1 MRPLRLCVFAL
12 KSSVCLRDL
21 CGSKLI
27 LITLCNDFRGADRYN
42 PCPDFKRDICKR
54 GVTAMNQDEMK
65 RKAAEAAMEYV
76 VTDSIVGVGTGS
88 TVNHFIDLLADIK
101 GKIEGAVSS
110 SEASTERMK
119 KHGIRVYDLNEVN
132 ELPVYIDGADES
144 DHYLNLIKG
153 GGGALTREKI
163 IAGAAAKFV
172 CIADETKLVDVLGAF
187 PLPVEVIPMARSY
200 IARELVKLGG
210 RPVWRDKFITDN
222 GNIILD
228 VHDFEI
234 MEPMKMENEINKLAG
249 VVTVGIF
256 ANRPA
261 DVLILGTPE
270 GARTVYSK

>member
-1 MRPLRLCVFAL
+1 
-12 KSSVCLRDL
+12 
-21 CGSKLI
+21 
-27 LITLCNDFRGADRYN
+27 
-42 PCPDFKRDICKR
+42 
-54 GVTAMNQDEMK
+54 MNQDEMK

-210 RPVWRDKFITDN
+210 RPVWRDNFITDN

-228 VHDFEI
+228 VFHFPVAQPLA
-234 MEPMKMENEINKLAG
+234 MEETLNNITG
-249 VVTVGIF
+249 VVCNGLF
-256 ANRPA
+256 ARRPA
-261 DVLILGTPE
+261 DRLFVAGDE
-270 GARTVYSK
+270 GVRELQAD